1 MKKLNNIEFLVD
13 ETIKERKIN
22 QLKNSVIDRQ
32 REINFLESQK
42 QSIDLKIERINEKQ
56 RLEVRAV
63 ARLEKGL

>member
-42 QSIDLKIERINEKQ
+42 QSIDLKIERLKEKQ